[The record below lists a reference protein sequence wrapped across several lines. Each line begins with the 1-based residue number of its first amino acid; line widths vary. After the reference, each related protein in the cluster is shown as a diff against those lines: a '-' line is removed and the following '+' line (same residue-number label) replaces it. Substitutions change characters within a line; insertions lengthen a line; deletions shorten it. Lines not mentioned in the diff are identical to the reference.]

1 MPKPFAPVAACAL
14 ALTVGGVARA
24 EPAPAVAQPGSS
36 AKAAK
41 SASSTKSVAS
51 LGPNGQDAP
60 DGTGPLATA
69 PLEPDSTSDARD
81 VVRLRGG
88 FSLNGG
94 TAFGMASGPVLSAA
108 ARLGVQVSRSFS
120 VYYQQSPTLFL
131 ASNQGAT
138 ATGFLD
144 LNSVLASVTLAD
156 VVDVGAGPSLDY
168 YAAGSCSVANECSA
182 AGGAR
187 GWQLGSHGR
196 VAITLG
202 ARDRETGRRS
212 GVSIGIDEHPMF
224 GGGAVLALTT
234 LGIGGEWY

>member
-1 MPKPFAPVAACAL
+1 MSKPIAAAAACAL
-14 ALTVGGVARA
+14 AMTLGGVARA
-24 EPAPAVAQPGSS
+24 EPVSTAAQAGTS

-41 SASSTKSVAS
+41 STGASKSVAS
-51 LGPNGQDAP
+51 LGPNGQDTA
-60 DGTGPLATA
+60 DGPGALATA
-69 PLEPDSTSDARD
+69 PLEPDTTDDGRD

-94 TAFGMASGPVLSAA
+94 TAFGMATGPVLSAA
-108 ARLGVQVSRSFS
+108 ARVGVQVSRSFA

-156 VVDVGAGPSLDY
+156 VIDVGAGPSVDY
-168 YAAGSCSVANECSA
+168 RAAGTCSIANECTA
-182 AGGAR
+182 AGT

-202 ARDRETGRRS
+202 ARDPETGRRS
-212 GVSIGIDEHPMF
+212 GVSIGLDEHPMF
-224 GGGAVLALTT
+224 GGGSVLALTT

>member
-1 MPKPFAPVAACAL
+1 MSKPIAAAAACAL
-14 ALTVGGVARA
+14 AMTLGAVAHA
-24 EPAPAVAQPGSS
+24 EPASTAAQAGGS
-36 AKAAK
+36 AK
-41 SASSTKSVAS
+41 SAKSAGSSKAVAT
-51 LGPNGQDAP
+51 LGPNGQDVE
-60 DGTGPLATA
+60 GPGALATA
-69 PLEPDSTSDARD
+69 PLEPDSTDDARD

-108 ARLGVQVSRSFS
+108 ARVGVQVSRSFA

-144 LNSVLASVTLAD
+144 LNSVLASVTVAD
-156 VVDVGAGPSLDY
+156 VLDLGAGPSVDY
-168 YAAGSCSVANECSA
+168 RAAGSCSIANECTSA
-182 AGGAR
+182 GT

-202 ARDRETGRRS
+202 ARDPETGRRS
-212 GVSIGIDEHPMF
+212 GVSIGLDEHPMF
-224 GGGAVLALTT
+224 GGGSVLALTT